1 MDVVLYIAF
10 MASGVAIA
18 VAFMSRMMAR
28 ERRNS
33 DERLEHVQQSE
44 REQSEAMARGY
55 ERQIDLHIESAERLR
70 VERDSLSEKSIA
82 SQREHQQDRERLFAS
97 ITALERDLAEKSTK
111 VDAIESAEKKIKENF
126 EHIARAV
133 LEEKSSQI
141 SALNREGLGNIL
153 APLAKDI
160 DLFKRQVEHL
170 HLDQAKQ
177 SSALSTEL
185 KQLIDLNRQLS
196 DDALNLTRALKG
208 EHNPKMQ
215 GDWGEMILDSV
226 LSGSGLKQGEHYFL
240 QESERGEDGR
250 QRRPDVIV
258 RYPDKREII
267 IDSKVSLTA
276 YSRFMEAENQEDR
289 DQALS
294 EHLLSVRRHIDS
306 LSSKEYQKRST
317 ACDFVM
323 MFMPIEP
330 AYIAALGA
338 DNRLWEYAY
347 KRKIV
352 LVSPTHLI
360 TALKLVYDLWSRYD
374 QSQNALK
381 IASRGAE
388 LYDKFAGFIT
398 DMNQI
403 GKAID
408 NTKKQY
414 DSAVN
419 KLHSGKGNLV
429 RQAQMLKELGVR
441 ATKEIAMQSKDEFEI
456 PDEES

>member
-1 MDVVLYIAF
+1 MEVILYIVAL
-10 MASGVAIA
+10 GVGALLAAAILWR
-18 VAFMSRMMAR
+18 VLQR
-28 ERRNS
+28 ERS
-33 DERLEHVQQSE
+33 DSVENMATLRESEQQ
-44 REQSEAMARGY
+44 QAALARDSY
-55 ERQIDLHIESAERLR
+55 ERQLDMQSDTIAQLRAERDGYITQLN
-70 VERDSLSEKSIA
+70 DYKGYFDSEK
-82 SQREHQQDRERLFAS
+82 ERLLGMV
-97 ITALERDLAEKSTK
+97 ALLEKEKGALSAK
-111 VDAIESAEKKIKENF
+111 VESLESAEKIIKENF
-126 EHIARAV
+126 EATARRV
-133 LEEKSSQI
+133 LEEKSQQMRAAS
-141 SALNREGLGNIL
+141 REGLSSIL
-153 APLAKDI
+153 EPLTKDI
-160 DLFKRQVEHL
+160 EQFKRQIEASYIDQTKQTTSLSSQL
-170 HLDQAKQ
+170 H
-177 SSALSTEL
+177 
-185 KQLIDLNRQLS
+185 QLMDLNRRLS

-226 LSGSGLKQGEHYFL
+226 LSGSGLKEGQHYFL
-240 QESERGEDGR
+240 QESMQGEDGSR
-250 QRRPDVIV
+250 LRPDVVV
-258 RYPDKREII
+258 RYPDGREIV

-276 YSRFMEAENQEDR
+276 YSRYIEAEDDSQRE
-289 DQALS
+289 QAAT
-294 EHLLSVRRHIDS
+294 EHIISVRRHIDS
-306 LSSKEYQKRST
+306 LSSKEYHKRDAS
-317 ACDFVM
+317 CDFVM

-330 AYIAALGA
+330 AYMLALGA
-338 DNRLWEYAY
+338 DGQLWDYAY

-352 LVSPTHLI
+352 VVSPTHLI

-388 LYDKFAGFIT
+388 LYDKFAGFVT

-419 KLHSGKGNLV
+419 KLSSGKGNLV
-429 RQAQMLKELGVR
+429 RQVEMLKELGVR